1 MTPAEKL
8 NKAYQNIQNLQIQPS
23 RTNTMILAETFLLL
37 EEVNKALS
45 EPKTEEQTEEA
56 AE

>member
-8 NKAYQNIQNLQIQPS
+8 NKAYQNIQNLQIQPTRS
-23 RTNTMILAETFLLL
+23 NIMIIAETLLLL
-37 EEVNKALS
+37 EDVNKSL
-45 EPKTEEQTEEA
+45 EPEPDEPTEEEV